1 MQALISQMLEGVDVM
16 AAVVDRRS
24 FNGAAEV
31 LDRSQSGVSRAVAS
45 LEAPPI
51 WCVTAI

>member
-1 MQALISQMLEGVDVM
+1 MRALISQLLEGVEVM
-16 AAVVDRRS
+16 AAVDRRS

-31 LDRSQSGVSRAVAS
+31 LDRSQSGVSRAVAR

>member
-1 MQALISQMLEGVDVM
+1 MRALSSQLLEGVDVM
-16 AAVVDRRS
+16 AAVVDTRS

-31 LDRSQSGVSRAVAS
+31 LDMSQSGVSRAVAS